1 MGSTVLG
8 DIVLVNKED
17 SVCVMASRFMV
28 RLYTNSDIVIH
39 AAMKYHSLGV
49 HKARGATGDLLGQD

>member
-1 MGSTVLG
+1 MG
-8 DIVLVNKED
+8 DIVLVNKVD